1 MIINKID
8 LAELVGAN
16 LEIMRT
22 DAERIR
28 KEKPFEFINCK
39 TDQGVKKIA
48 EHIIHD
54 LLLDSQPK
62 SNSLKKSVKVE

>member
-8 LAELVGAN
+8 LAEFVGAD
-16 LEIMRT
+16 LKIMKT
-22 DAERIR
+22 DAEKIR

-48 EHIIHD
+48 EQIIHD
-54 LLLDSQPK
+54 LLLNSQPK
-62 SNSLKKSVKVE
+62 SNNLKKV

>member
-1 MIINKID
+1 
-8 LAELVGAN
+8 
-16 LEIMRT
+16 MRT
-22 DAERIR
+22 DAEKLR

-39 TDQGVKKIA
+39 TDQGIKKIA

-62 SNSLKKSVKVE
+62 STNLKKI